1 MAGDI
6 RMGFNILGLES
17 PTAPVSVGDIAVPLS
32 SATAYVN
39 KTRTPHILT
48 CTDAQIGVR
57 ALGSNCNHMNIKTQS
72 KIMSVVVDRAK
83 RVQRKQWAERTPE
96 LAYATADSVN
106 VWTDGRRKTLA
117 PVPRGYRVR
126 QLAWSSDGNS
136 LAWLAE
142 RRDGTGRKVFQ
153 VRRPRG
159 QPFVTPR
166 VRTWECP
173 DCSTIA
179 FRKEQLV
186 SDGATDPAR
195 PMLWSYPPLGAARRA
210 LPVTGLPSPDECF
223 GPYCGRLQLL
233 GAAPHGELTVSY
245 FDSGGGNFP
254 GVGSFYQV
262 SREGTA
268 RSIRSFY
275 GSGLGPEVAAASPRR
290 DRLAVPWYQHLSA
303 CEEYSNVALV
313 DQRSGRVDRLDLPSR
328 SGNLWMVSAW
338 FDRDGEAYA
347 AFRSEPGCGS
357 DDQYASDGQR
367 IPRWGETRVYR
378 ATNVRWVET
387 REKRPILARDV
398 HASGKTA
405 TVLGTPAVEVSGGYH
420 TGTLVAQNA
429 ANAEVEVARGVHA
442 FGWRPPSS

>member
-1 MAGDI
+1 
-6 RMGFNILGLES
+6 
-17 PTAPVSVGDIAVPLS
+17 
-32 SATAYVN
+32 
-39 KTRTPHILT
+39 
-48 CTDAQIGVR
+48 
-57 ALGSNCNHMNIKTQS
+57 
-72 KIMSVVVDRAK
+72 MSVVVDRAK
-83 RVQRKQWAERTPE
+83 HIQETANRTPE
-96 LAYATADSVN
+96 LAYATADSVKL
-106 VWTDGRRKTLA
+106 WTNGSGKTLA
-117 PVPRGYRVR
+117 PVPSGYRVR
-126 QLAWSSDGNS
+126 QIAWSSDGAS

-153 VRRPRG
+153 VRRARG

-166 VRTWECP
+166 VRTWDCS

-179 FRKEQLV
+179 FRDQQLV
-186 SDGATDPAR
+186 SDGATNPTR
-195 PMLWSYPPLGAARRA
+195 PMLWSYPPLGGARRA
-210 LPVTGLPSPDECF
+210 LPVMGLPSPDECF
-223 GPYCGRLQLL
+223 SPTYCGRLQLL
-233 GAAPHGELTVSY
+233 GAAPRGELTVSY

-275 GSGLGPEVAAASPRR
+275 GSGLGPEVAAAGPRR

-313 DQRSGRVDRLDLPSR
+313 DQRTGRVDRLDLPSR
-328 SGNLWMVSAW
+328 DGNLWMVSTW
-338 FDRDGEAYA
+338 FDRDGQAYA

-357 DDQYASDGQR
+357 DDKYASDGRR

-405 TVLGTPAVEVSGGYH
+405 SLVGTPAVEVSGGYH

-429 ANAEVEVARGVHA
+429 ANKSVEVARGVHA